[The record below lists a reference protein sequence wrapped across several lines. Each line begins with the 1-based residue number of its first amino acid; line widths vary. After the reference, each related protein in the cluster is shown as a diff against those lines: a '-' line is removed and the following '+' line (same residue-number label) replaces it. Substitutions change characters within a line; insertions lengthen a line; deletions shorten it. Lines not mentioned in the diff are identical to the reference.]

1 MRSIGEGYNHICMV
15 IFAPHRGAI
24 LAVQGHV
31 KNAGPELL
39 GHLGL
44 QLQAF
49 DHPRFDTA
57 VMVANRQYACR
68 ALGA

>member
-1 MRSIGEGYNHICMV
+1 MCSIGEGYNHICLIPLAANGGT
-15 IFAPHRGAI
+15 IFA
-24 LAVQGHV
+24 VQRHV
-31 KNAGPELL
+31 KHADAELL
-39 GHLGL
+39 GHVCL

-57 VMVANRQYACR
+57 VMVANRQDACR